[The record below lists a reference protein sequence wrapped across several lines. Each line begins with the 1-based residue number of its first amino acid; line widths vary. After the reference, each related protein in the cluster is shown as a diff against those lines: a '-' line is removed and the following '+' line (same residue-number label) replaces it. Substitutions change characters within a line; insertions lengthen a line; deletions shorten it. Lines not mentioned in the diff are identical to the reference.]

1 MYKKRATKKAATKR
15 KTTAKRGV
23 TAKKLNKPRY
33 KVGEFVYSK
42 LNPTE
47 KRQIN
52 EVKQF
57 KAPGVKP
64 KYRLILCDAKGH
76 PKRSS
81 LIEESSL
88 SRRKKR

>member
-1 MYKKRATKKAATKR
+1 MYKRKTARKTVKR
-15 KTTAKRGV
+15 KTTVSRGS
-23 TAKKLNKPRY
+23 AKKVHKPRY

-42 LNPTE
+42 HNPTE

-57 KAPGVKP
+57 KTSGLKP

-76 PKRSS
+76 PKRSGW
-81 LIEESSL
+81 IEESSL

>member
-1 MYKKRATKKAATKR
+1 MYKKRATKRAVTKR
-15 KTTAKRGV
+15 KTTAKRV
-23 TAKKLNKPRY
+23 VAKKLLKPRY

-52 EVKQF
+52 EIKQF
-57 KAPGVKP
+57 KTLGVKP

-76 PKRSS
+76 PKRSGW
-81 LIEESSL
+81 IEESTL